1 MASRQKNSLLID
13 SWSLVGNTA
22 WLSPG
27 SAAESD
33 SSYATVDLNSS
44 SNSSQ
49 ALRALSFN
57 FGIPGFA
64 KLTGFV
70 ASFERYATI
79 ADSIRDT
86 HVYLVHEGNIIGN
99 NKANTAAYWSDVE
112 GTVSFGSP
120 TDMWGTSLTKALELN
135 NTFGVMIAC
144 GWYNSYNQTV
154 TPHVNHIYLTVYYE
168 LNFGACGWT
177 GGGGSGSDVVVPIQ
191 KLYYGTVPVTK
202 IKYETTD
209 IQR

>member
-1 MASRQKNSLLID
+1 MASQVRTPLDFD

-22 WLSPG
+22 WVSP
-27 SAAESD
+27 SNADTSD
-33 SSYATVDLNSS
+33 SSYATVDLNSTN
-44 SNSSQ
+44 NSSQ
-49 ALRALSFN
+49 ALRGLNCN
-57 FGIPGFA
+57 FSIPGFA
-64 KLTGFV
+64 QLTGFV

-86 HVYLVHEGNIIGN
+86 HVYLVKNGAIIGN
-99 NKANTAAYWSDVE
+99 NKANTAEYWSDIE

-120 TDMWGTSLTKALELN
+120 TDMWGTSLTKGLDLGS
-135 NTFGVMIAC
+135 TFGVMIAC

-177 GGGGSGSDVVVPIQ
+177 LDGNDVVPIQ
-191 KLYYGTVPVTK
+191 KLYYGTIPVTK